1 MMARQLR
8 ERIIPVNIEEEM
20 KASYI
25 DYSMSVIVSRA
36 LPDLRDGLKPSHRR
50 ILVAMNDLRLTP
62 TSSFRKCAKIA
73 GDTSGNYHP
82 HGEQVIYPTLV
93 RMAQEFNM
101 RYPLVEGQGNF
112 GSIDGD
118 APAAM
123 RYTEARLSPFAME
136 MLADLEKDTVDFISN
151 YDGTRRE
158 PVVLPGKFPHLLC
171 NGSSGIAVGM
181 ATNIP
186 SHNLSEVVGALVALI
201 DDPEIPI
208 EGLRKYIQGPDFPTG
223 GIITG
228 SEGITQAYHTG
239 KGKITLRG
247 RANIERLKGDR
258 VNLVVSEIPFQV
270 NKSNLLEDIARLARD
285 KLVEGMSEL
294 RDESDRE
301 GMRIVVELKR
311 DAQPEVVLNQLFK
324 HTQLQVTFG
333 IILLFLSDGQPKV
346 MDLKEMLNLFL
357 AHRHQVI
364 TRKTNFELKKAEER
378 AHVLEGLK
386 VAVENIDEV
395 VAIIKGSRN
404 PERAKASLMK
414 RFGLSDR
421 QAQAI
426 LDMRL
431 ARLTGLEREK
441 IEEEYLE
448 KIKLIAKLKG
458 ILESRA
464 QRMGIIREEL
474 LGLGE
479 KYGDSRRTEIVEEE
493 EEFKME
499 DLIAEEDM
507 AITISHS
514 GYIKRLPI
522 SSYRRQHRGGKGLLG
537 MGTKEEDFVEH
548 LFIASTHSWLLFFT
562 SQGRCYGVKVYQ
574 LPTGG
579 RLAKGRPIVNLLQV
593 GKEEKVAASVAM
605 SDFDPQ
611 KFVLLAT
618 MEGTIKKVGLGDLA
632 RPRRGGMRVAS
643 IGEDDRLIGAE
654 LTDGKAE
661 VILGSRLGKAVRF
674 PETKVRS
681 MGRVARGVRG
691 MQLGKDDWVVGMVVV
706 RREADLLVVTENGF
720 GKRTSISNYR
730 VTNRGGKGVV
740 SAKITAKNGP
750 VVSIMEVVESDEI
763 MVATVNGVIIRL
775 KVGGIR
781 RCGRASQGV
790 KLIDLA
796 PEDKVTDVARV
807 VAEG

>member
-8 ERIIPVNIEEEM
+8 ERIIPINIEEEM

>member
-1 MMARQLR
+1 MAHELRQ
-8 ERIIPVNIEEEM
+8 RIVPVNIEEEM

-50 ILVAMNDLRLTP
+50 ILVAMNDLKLTP
-62 TSSFRKCAKIA
+62 NSSFRKCAKIA

-123 RYTEARLSPFAME
+123 RYTEARLSPVAME
-136 MLADLEKDTVDFISN
+136 MLSDLEKDTVDFVPN
-151 YDGTRRE
+151 YDNTREE
-158 PVVLPGKFPHLLC
+158 PVVLPGKFPNLLC

-186 SHNLSEVVGALVALI
+186 PHNLSEVIGGLVALI
-201 DDPEIPI
+201 DDPQI
-208 EGLRKYIQGPDFPTG
+208 EASALREYIQGPDFPTG

-228 SEGITQAYHTG
+228 SEGINQAYRTG

-247 RANIERLKGDR
+247 RASIERLKSGR
-258 VNLVVSEIPFQV
+258 VNLIISEIPYQV
-270 NKSNLLEDIARLARD
+270 NKTHLLEDIARLARD
-285 KLVEGMSEL
+285 KVVEGMSEL

-311 DAQPEVVLNQLFK
+311 DAQPEVILNQLYK
-324 HTQLQVTFG
+324 HTQLQGTFG
-333 IILLFLSDGQPKV
+333 IILLCLSNGQPKV
-346 MDLKEMLNLFL
+346 MSLKEMLSLFL
-357 AHRHQVI
+357 AHRHEVI
-364 TRKTNFELKKAEER
+364 TRKTKFELRKAEER
-378 AHVLEGLK
+378 AHILEGLK

-404 PERAKASLMK
+404 PQIAKASLMK
-414 RFGLSDR
+414 RFDLSDL

-458 ILESRA
+458 ILENRA
-464 QRMGIIREEL
+464 QRMGIIKEEL
-474 LGLGE
+474 LELSK
-479 KYGDSRRTEIVEEE
+479 KYGDPRRTEIVVEE

-548 LFIASTHSWLLFFT
+548 LFIACTHSWLFFFT

-593 GKEEKVAASVAM
+593 GKEEKIAASVAV
-605 SDFDPQ
+605 SDFDPG
-611 KFVLLAT
+611 KYVLLAT
-618 MEGTIKKVGLGDLA
+618 MRGTIKKVELGDFA
-632 RPRRGGMRVAS
+632 HPRRGGIRAAS
-643 IGEDDRLIGAE
+643 IDQDDQLIGAE

-681 MGRVARGVRG
+681 MGRAARGVRG

-720 GKRTSISNYR
+720 GKRTRISDYR
-730 VTNRGGKGVV
+730 VTNRGGKGIV

-750 VVSIMEVVESDEI
+750 VVSIMEVVEQDEL
-763 MVATVNGVIIRL
+763 MLATVNGVIIRI

-790 KLIDLA
+790 KLINLA
-796 PEDKVTDVARV
+796 PGDKVTDVARV

>member
-8 ERIIPVNIEEEM
+8 ERIIPINIEEEM

-50 ILVAMNDLRLTP
+50 ILVAMNDLRLNP

-136 MLADLEKDTVDFISN
+136 MLADLEKDTVDFIPN

-158 PVVLPGKFPHLLC
+158 PVVLPGRFPHLLC

-208 EGLRKYIQGPDFPTG
+208 GDLRKYIQGPDFPTG

-270 NKSNLLEDIARLARD
+270 NKTNLLEDIARLARD

-364 TRKTNFELKKAEER
+364 TRRTNFELKKAEER

-404 PERAKASLMK
+404 PERAKVSLMK

-507 AITISHS
+507 AITISHG

-548 LFIASTHSWLLFFT
+548 LFIASTHSWLFFFT

-574 LPTGG
+574 LPSGG

-593 GKEEKVAASVAM
+593 GKEEKVAASVAV

-611 KFVLLAT
+611 KFVILAT

-632 RPRRGGMRVAS
+632 HPRRGGIGAAS
-643 IGEDDRLIGAE
+643 IDQGDRLIGAE

-681 MGRVARGVRG
+681 MGRAARGVRG

-720 GKRTSISNYR
+720 GKRTKISDYR

>member
-1 MMARQLR
+1 MAHELR
-8 ERIIPVNIEEEM
+8 ERIVSVNIEEEM
-20 KASYI
+20 KSSYI

-50 ILVAMNDLRLTP
+50 ILVAMNDLKLTP
-62 TSSFRKCAKIA
+62 NSSFRKCAKIA

-112 GSIDGD
+112 GSVDGD

-123 RYTEARLSPFAME
+123 RYTEARLSPVAME
-136 MLADLEKDTVDFISN
+136 MLADLEKDTVDFIPN
-151 YDGTRRE
+151 YDSTRKE
-158 PVVLPGKFPHLLC
+158 PVVLPGKFPNLLC

-186 SHNLSEVVGALVALI
+186 PHNLTEVIGGLVALI
-201 DDPEIPI
+201 DDPQLEAAA
-208 EGLRKYIQGPDFPTG
+208 LREYIQGPDFPTG

-228 SEGITQAYHTG
+228 TGGINQAYRTG

-247 RANIERLKGDR
+247 RASIERLETGR
-258 VNLVVSEIPFQV
+258 VSLIISEIPYQV
-270 NKSNLLEDIARLARD
+270 NKTHLLEDIAKLARD
-285 KLVEGMSEL
+285 KLVEGMAEL

-311 DAQPEVVLNQLFK
+311 DAQPEVILNQLYK

-333 IILLFLSDGQPKV
+333 IILLCLSAGQPKV
-346 MDLKEMLNLFL
+346 MSLKEILGLFL
-357 AHRHQVI
+357 AHRHEVI
-364 TRKTNFELKKAEER
+364 TRRTKFELRKAEER
-378 AHVLEGLK
+378 AHILEGLK

-404 PERAKASLMK
+404 PQLAKAALMK
-414 RFGLSDR
+414 RFGLSEL
-421 QAQAI
+421 QAQAV

-458 ILESRA
+458 ILENRA

-474 LGLGE
+474 LSLGQ
-479 KYGDSRRTEIVEEE
+479 KYGDERRTEIVEEE

-522 SSYRRQHRGGKGLLG
+522 SSYRRQHRGGKGLMG

-562 SQGRCYGVKVYQ
+562 TLGRCYGVKVYQ
-574 LPTGG
+574 LPSGG

-593 GKEEKVAASVAM
+593 GKEEKVAASVAVG
-605 SDFDPQ
+605 DFDPGR
-611 KFVLLAT
+611 FVILAT
-618 MEGTIKKVGLGDLA
+618 MRGTIKKVALSDFAHL
-632 RPRRGGMRVAS
+632 RRGGVRAAS
-643 IGEDDRLIGAE
+643 IDGDDQLIGAE

-661 VILGSRLGKAVRF
+661 VILGSRWGKAVRF
-674 PETKVRS
+674 PEAKVRS
-681 MGRVARGVRG
+681 MGRSARGVRG

-720 GKRTSISNYR
+720 GKRTGISDYR
-730 VTNRGGKGVV
+730 VTNRGGKGIV

-750 VVSIMEVVESDEI
+750 VVSIMEVVEKDEI
-763 MVATVNGVIIRL
+763 MLATVNGVIIRI

-790 KLIDLA
+790 KLINLA
-796 PEDKVTDVARV
+796 PGDKVTDVARV

>member
-1 MMARQLR
+1 MAHELR
-8 ERIIPVNIEEEM
+8 ERIVPVNIEEEM

-50 ILVAMNDLRLTP
+50 ILVAMNDLKLSP
-62 TSSFRKCAKIA
+62 NSPFRKCAKIA

-136 MLADLEKDTVDFISN
+136 MLVDLDKDTVDFVPN
-151 YDGTRRE
+151 YDGTRSE
-158 PVVLPGKFPHLLC
+158 PVVLPGRFPNLIC

-186 SHNLSEVVGALVALI
+186 PHNLSEVVEALVALI
-201 DDPEIPI
+201 DDPQMDID
-208 EGLRKYIQGPDFPTG
+208 GLKGYIQGPDFPTG

-228 SEGITQAYHTG
+228 SGGISQAYRTG

-247 RANIERLKGDR
+247 RANIERLKNGK
-258 VNLVVSEIPFQV
+258 VNLVITEIPYQV
-270 NKSNLLEDIARLARD
+270 NKTHLLEDIARLARD
-285 KLVEGMSEL
+285 KVVEGMAEL

-333 IILLFLSDGQPKV
+333 IILLSLSAGQPKV
-346 MDLKEMLNLFL
+346 MNLKELLSLFL
-357 AHRHQVI
+357 DHRHEVV
-364 TRKTNFELKKAEER
+364 TRRTQFELRKAEER
-378 AHVLEGLK
+378 AHILEGLK

-395 VAIIKGSRN
+395 VGIIKKARN
-404 PERAKASLMK
+404 PEAAKASLME
-414 RFGLSDR
+414 RFRLSEI

-448 KIKLIAKLKG
+448 KIKFIARLKG
-458 ILESRA
+458 ILESRP

-474 LGLGE
+474 LALGK
-479 KYGDSRRTEIVEEE
+479 KYGDPRRTEIVEEE

-548 LFIASTHSWLLFFT
+548 LLIASTHSWLLFFT
-562 SQGRCYGVKVYQ
+562 TRGRCYGVKVYQ
-574 LPTGG
+574 LPSGG
-579 RLAKGRPIVNLLQV
+579 RLAKGRPIVNLLQL
-593 GKEEKVAASVAM
+593 GKEEKVAASVAVG
-605 SDFDPQ
+605 DFHPQ
-611 KFVLLAT
+611 GFVLLAT
-618 MEGTIKKVGLGDLA
+618 MKGMIKKVKLDDLS
-632 RPRRGGMRVAS
+632 RPRKGGVKAAT
-643 IGEDDRLIGAE
+643 IDEDDKLIGAE

-661 VILGSRLGKAVRF
+661 VILGSRLGKAIRF
-674 PETKVRS
+674 PEAKVRS
-681 MGRVARGVRG
+681 MGRGARGVRG

-706 RREADLLVVTENGF
+706 RRKADLLVVTENGF
-720 GKRTSISNYR
+720 GKRTDISDYR
-730 VTNRGGKGVV
+730 VTNRGGKGIVA
-740 SAKITAKNGP
+740 AKITSKNGP
-750 VVSIMEVVESDEI
+750 VVSIMEVVEKDEI
-763 MVATVNGVIIRL
+763 MLATVNGVIIRL

-796 PEDKVTDVARV
+796 PGDRVTDVARV